1 VVTNPEATFDLTQLD
16 IRETQLRIA
25 QLESAGFVTRPE
37 LVENGR
43 LLHCC
48 VVAPIEHFL
57 EMYIHWLVRDDR
69 EENVN
74 RSQSNSTWQTQL
86 PAYSGPA
93 NPHA

>member
-74 RSQSNSTWQTQL
+74 PFAVEFYVADSASRLQRSR
-86 PAYSGPA
+86 
-93 NPHA
+93 